1 MIDSRDKRSPIASTL
16 PETLALSTA
25 RIGFASVSA
34 TRNPPSDRVKERP
47 PPASISALET
57 ENEAARPVMWPVPSM
72 PRRRHAR
79 QKIEARIPQRK
90 IDEDLPVAGRVIGSH
105 RLKIGGVEI
114 DLNGA
119 PFDDSAAGAR
129 Q

>member
-57 ENEAARPVMWPVPSM
+57 E
-72 PRRRHAR
+72 
-79 QKIEARIPQRK
+79 IEARIPQRK